1 MRVSIATERTG
12 RAAVPERALNELLS
26 ALRPCRPVL
35 EQGLGTQKVIAMI
48 QPKAK
53 ETFGRI
59 VSDGE
64 VEKALN
70 FLRDSA
76 QETGEA
82 RGRLAKAGH
91 MIKHVE
97 ALLTLASDQK
107 SVEAKKCE
115 AKTSQRWIDAVDEE
129 RDATIEWEKLKALRE
144 AADAKI
150 RAWQS
155 ESANFRGLRA

>member
-1 MRVSIATERTG
+1 M
-12 RAAVPERALNELLS
+12 
-26 ALRPCRPVL
+26 
-35 EQGLGTQKVIAMI
+35 
-48 QPKAK
+48 
-53 ETFGRI
+53 
-59 VSDGE
+59 
-64 VEKALN
+64 
-70 FLRDSA
+70 
-76 QETGEA
+76 
-82 RGRLAKAGH
+82 
-91 MIKHVE
+91 
-97 ALLTLASDQK
+97 TLASDQK